1 MPSVVSS
8 SFYLPSVDITPFLE
22 DPTSPAA
29 QQVVEDVRAACISTG
44 FFQMTGHGVPT
55 SLQQS
60 VFNAAAKF
68 FKLPQPVKTKLD
80 ARSSLGFR
88 GYDVMGTQ
96 LYEDDVLPDLKEGFF
111 LGQDIPAE
119 DPRVAARRFFMGP
132 NVWPPTEMLASRD
145 FRDPLEKYYQAM
157 TELSHIVLDLVAATL
172 PYGPHVFDE
181 FKANDP
187 ACPMRLLHYP
197 PTRPAATAEEGEAQK
212 RQLGSSAHTDFGAVT
227 LLLQDEHPG
236 LEVQD
241 RETGEWIGVPPDPA
255 AYVVNMG
262 DMISRITG
270 GLYKSS
276 IHRVVNKNPTDRFS
290 VVYFFDGNIDF
301 KLYPLDVVY
310 GKGIDEDEKAPTVE
324 EHMIERTMA
333 SYNMKKSS

>member
-1 MPSVVSS
+1 MPSIVQKPSLSS
-8 SFYLPSVDITPFLE
+8 SFYLPLVDIAPFLE

-29 QQVVEDVRAACISTG
+29 QQVVEDIRAACISTG
-44 FFQMTGHGVPT
+44 FFQMTGHGVPA

-60 VFNAAAKF
+60 VFDAAAKF
-68 FKLPQPVKTKLD
+68 FKLPRDVKTKLD
-80 ARSSLGFR
+80 ARSNLGFR

-111 LGQDIPAE
+111 LGKDISPD
-119 DPRVAARRFFMGP
+119 DPRAKARRFFMGP
-132 NVWPPTEMLASRD
+132 NVWPPTELLDSED
-145 FRDPLEKYYQAM
+145 FQEPIEKYYEAM
-157 TELSHIVLDLVAATL
+157 TRLSHVVLDLIAATL

-197 PTRPAATAEEGEAQK
+197 PTRLSGEAQK

-241 RETGEWIGVPPDPA
+241 RETGEWIGVPPNPA

-262 DMISRITG
+262 DMISRITR

-301 KLYPLDVVY
+301 KLYPLDGV
-310 GKGIDEDEKAPTVE
+310 GGDEKVPTVE

-333 SYNMKKSS
+333 SYNMSKEEKDS